1 MAGEKLEELMKKDV
15 LKAIE
20 DWDARAKLMNPE
32 DFDSPKHYK
41 AWLDDIRI
49 SKKIEIGNICWCY
62 KRIGVTED
70 VVDKVIAELKEGGL
84 L

>member
-1 MAGEKLEELMKKDV
+1 MITIENLFRQEV
-15 LKAIE
+15 LKTIK
-20 DWDARAKLMNPE
+20 DWDARAKLMNSE

-49 SKKIEIGNICWCY
+49 SKKINIGNLCWCY

-70 VVDKVIAELKEGGL
+70 VTRKVIAELKEGGL

>member
-1 MAGEKLEELMKKDV
+1 MITIENLFRQEV

-20 DWDARAKLMNPE
+20 DWDNRAKLMNKE
-32 DFDSPKHYK
+32 DFDSPKNYK

-49 SKKIEIGNICWCY
+49 SKKINVGNLCWCY
-62 KRIGVTED
+62 KRIGVPESIIN
-70 VVDKVIAELKEGGL
+70 KVIAECKEGEL